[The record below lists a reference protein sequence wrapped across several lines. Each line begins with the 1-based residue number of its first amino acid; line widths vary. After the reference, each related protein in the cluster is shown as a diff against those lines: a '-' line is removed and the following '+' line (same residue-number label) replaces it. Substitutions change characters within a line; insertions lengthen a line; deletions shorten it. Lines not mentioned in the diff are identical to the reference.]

1 MTLPWMFLIMGMSS
15 MAWIPR
21 IPEIKLELGLNDAQ
35 FGLLLAASS
44 VGAVI
49 GAQNSGKV
57 VHAIGSKNVLRITQV
72 VMPIGV
78 ITMGATMNVPG
89 LMAGLFIMGLG
100 YAGMD
105 IAANSQAVVAEEAL
119 KKKFLASLHGA
130 WSIGTFITALT
141 GGLIAQVVTP
151 SQHLIVAG
159 LVALILFLPMSE
171 QMMGREFDK
180 HIGVQGT
187 KSKMPWFGGKY
198 WLLWAFA
205 IGSLGSFIAEG
216 AAMDWGGI
224 LLAEHM
230 GVPFGLTASVFA
242 TFSLAMIIS
251 RFTADSI
258 MERIGPRKTVT
269 SVGLIGG
276 GLWVASIWSAV
287 ALSDAQ
293 PLLAMILI
301 NTGFFFAGLAI
312 GPMFPAFIAESAKIE
327 GVPPSLGIA
336 RIGVI
341 SIAGYFIGPTI
352 TGFIS
357 ELTTLPTAMMYPA
370 LALVLSGWL
379 GRYLSSSQDSSSKL

>member
-15 MAWIPR
+15 MAWVPR

>member
-15 MAWIPR
+15 MAWVPR

-301 NTGFFFAGLAI
+301 NTGFFFAGLDI

>member
-15 MAWIPR
+15 MAWVPR

-78 ITMGATMNVPG
+78 IAMGATMNVPG

>member
-15 MAWIPR
+15 MAWVPR

-78 ITMGATMNVPG
+78 ITMGATMSVPG
-89 LMAGLFIMGLG
+89 LMGGLFIMGLG